1 MSMKLAEALSL
12 RKDLEK
18 RIAKLK
24 DRLENVVRV
33 QEGDKPA
40 ESPEELMTEL
50 DNCLVQLESL
60 IYNINVTNMD
70 VVTEDGKPMTLLLA
84 KRDVLSKRINI
95 LRNAFDRASNSCE
108 RYSRNEIRTSPTV
121 NVKALRRQLD
131 DYSKQYRILD
141 MLIQSMNFTNDL
153 VE

>member
-1 MSMKLAEALSL
+1 MKLAEALSL

-50 DNCLVQLESL
+50 DNSLLKLESL
-60 IYNINVTNMD
+60 IFNINVTNMD
-70 VVTEDGKPMTLLLA
+70 VVTEDGKPMTLLLS
-84 KRDVLSKRINI
+84 KRDILSKRISI
-95 LRNAFDRASNSCE
+95 LRNAFDRASNSCD
-108 RYSRNEIRTSPTV
+108 RYGRNEIRTSPTI
-121 NVKALRRQLD
+121 NVKDLRRQLD
-131 DYSKQYRILD
+131 EYSKQYRLLD
-141 MLIQSMNFTNDL
+141 MQIQTLNFTNEL

>member
-1 MSMKLAEALSL
+1 MKLAEALSL

-18 RIAKLK
+18 RISKMK

-50 DNCLVQLESL
+50 DSCLLQLEEL
-60 IYNINVTNMD
+60 MFNINVTNLK
-70 VVTEDGKPMTLLLA
+70 VVNENGTPMTLLLA
-84 KRDVLSKRINI
+84 KRDVLNKRISI
-95 LRNAFDRASNSCE
+95 LRNTFDRASNSCD
-108 RYSRNEIRTSPTV
+108 RYGRNEIRTLPTV
-121 NVKALRRQLD
+121 NVKELHRQLD
-131 DYSKQYRILD
+131 DYSKQYRQLD
-141 MLIQSMNFTNDL
+141 MQIQTLNFTSDL

>member
-1 MSMKLAEALSL
+1 MKLAEALSL

-33 QEGDKPA
+33 QEGDEPA
-40 ESPEELMTEL
+40 ENPEELMNEL
-50 DNCLVQLESL
+50 DNCLIQLESL
-60 IYNINVTNMD
+60 MFNINVTNME

-108 RYSRNEIRTSPTV
+108 RYSRNEIRTSPTI
-121 NVKALRRQLD
+121 NVKDLRRQLD
-131 DYSKQYRILD
+131 DYSKQYRLLD
-141 MLIQSMNFTNDL
+141 MQIQSLNFTNDL